1 MNRTRKK
8 FEHYS
13 DAELL
18 DSFKIN
24 GDKKIISELY
34 NRYGYIVMETCL
46 NYLKNKN
53 DAEDIVIGIFM
64 SLGDKII
71 KHEIN
76 YFKSWLFVLS
86 KNSYLMVL
94 KKKKHPSYQQK

>member
-34 NRYGYIVMETCL
+34 NRYGHIVMGTCL

-53 DAEDIVIGIFM
+53 DA
-64 SLGDKII
+64 
-71 KHEIN
+71 
-76 YFKSWLFVLS
+76 
-86 KNSYLMVL
+86 
-94 KKKKHPSYQQK
+94 